1 MSMWRLTLHSEIMTR
16 PLGRISNALM
26 LLAAILS
33 PLQQSWAATTT
44 CCCSRNSDTSRAVAA
59 YSQSNCCLETAFG
72 CHRLGDSTECSC
84 CQYSRQDSS
93 SAPCR
98 CPADCSG
105 NALPNAVDPAS
116 AQLFSTDEIAEAAVV
131 ACLTFA
137 ADQMSDVSSGNATLL
152 YGPSGGAAL
161 CVLLC
166 RYRL

>member
-1 MSMWRLTLHSEIMTR
+1 MWRLTLHSEIMTR
-16 PLGRISNALM
+16 SLGRISTALM

-44 CCCSRNSDTSRAVAA
+44 CCCSRNSDTSRAVTA
-59 YSQSNCCLETAFG
+59 YSHSNCCLERAFI
-72 CHRLGDSTECSC
+72 CHGLGDSVECSC
-84 CQYSRQDSS
+84 CQYSQQDSS

-105 NALPNAVDPAS
+105 NALPHAVDPAS
-116 AQLFSTDEIAEAAVV
+116 AQLFSTDEMAGVAVV
-131 ACLTFA
+131 AFLTFA
-137 ADQMSDVSSGNATLL
+137 THQISDASSGDSTLL

-166 RYRL
+166 CYRL